1 VRIAL
6 TQHRQGLVI
15 DCPVQIAL
23 YNERTARGIGWL
35 LDFPCRRGA
44 KTRQERR
51 AVDEVHV
58 VLDGVFAGKDGP
70 TEVVVAYDDQGA
82 PVSLAV
88 VRMDG
93 DKKVTREPYIEAIAR
108 HDHFHRAVLRDR
120 STSAGGAAMRG
131 VLDML
136 ALHYGPASLPS
147 VTARVLGGNGRS
159 RSMFTQADFA
169 ALPRSIPSAD
179 PQIVYQRPSRTLL
192 PPSLD
197 PSVYV
202 PPCHLTRPSI
212 RVPPDGRNAPCWCG
226 SGKKFKKVPRRVR
239 RSRRPGGG
247 TRRSCFS
254 GRRGAPALNMDE
266 TGWRTAG

>member
-1 VRIAL
+1 MNFAL
-6 TQHRQGLVI
+6 TQRRERRVI
-15 DCPVQIAL
+15 DCPVRIEL
-23 YNERTARGIGWL
+23 LNERTARGLDWL
-35 LDFPCRRGA
+35 VDFPCRRGA
-44 KTRQERR
+44 KTPQERR
-51 AVDEVHV
+51 AVHEVHV
-58 VLDGVFAGKDGP
+58 VLDAVFAGKDHP
-70 TEVVVAYDDQGA
+70 TEVVVAYDDQDT

-93 DKKVTREPYIEAIAR
+93 DEKLTREPYIETIAR
-108 HDHFHRAVLRDR
+108 HDRFHRAVLRDR

-136 ALHYGPASLPS
+136 ALHYGQANLPS

-159 RSMFTQADFA
+159 RSIFTQADFA

-179 PQIVYQRPSRTLL
+179 VQIVYQRPSRTLL

-202 PPCHLTRPSI
+202 PPCRLTRPSI

-226 SGKKFKKVPRRVR
+226 SGKKFKK
-239 RSRRPGGG
+239 
-247 TRRSCFS
+247 CH
-254 GRRGAPALNMDE
+254 GA
-266 TGWRTAG
+266 